1 MLGLNLNELM
11 NEYYV
16 KFKWKSCF
24 VNKEFDERKIEFAMN
39 AIPHNA
45 VGNAGKEF
53 TIIRKLFKRVSKRFW
68 SFRYLKQYAEQTSL
82 CRFTK
87 EG

>member
-1 MLGLNLNELM
+1 
-11 NEYYV
+11 
-16 KFKWKSCF
+16 
-24 VNKEFDERKIEFAMN
+24 MN

-53 TIIRKLFKRVSKRFW
+53 TIIRKLFKRVSKHFW